1 VAQLRLVRR
10 MPPDLYVV
18 RLSVA
23 VSFAVANLYLFG
35 LWCFASMRTGLR
47 FFWLLAIASGASLLE
62 GIFTVLLAYD
72 FAGWEQFFG
81 RQLFVISYE
90 VFLSLQPVISLAA
103 LVGCTMFVRWVLR
116 ERPQASNQSL
126 EPTAGRRDTH
136 I

>member
-1 VAQLRLVRR
+1 VAELRLVRH
-10 MPPDLYVV
+10 MPSDLYVV

-35 LWCFASMRTGLR
+35 LWCFAFMRTGLR
-47 FFWLLAIASGASLLE
+47 FFWVLAISSGASLLI
-62 GIFTVLLAYD
+62 GIFTAVLAYD
-72 FAGWEQFFG
+72 FTGWEQFFG
-81 RQLFVISYE
+81 HQLFIISYE
-90 VFLSLQPVISLAA
+90 VFLSLQPVVSLVA

-126 EPTAGRRDTH
+126 EPNAGRRDAH

>member
-1 VAQLRLVRR
+1 
-10 MPPDLYVV
+10 MPPDLYLV

-35 LWCFASMRTGLR
+35 LWCFAFMRTGFS

-72 FAGWEQFFG
+72 FAGWEHFFG
-81 RQLFVISYE
+81 RKLFVISYE

-116 ERPQASNQSL
+116 DRSQASNQPL
-126 EPTAGRRDTH
+126 EPTASP
-136 I
+136 

>member
-1 VAQLRLVRR
+1 

-35 LWCFASMRTGLR
+35 LWCFAFTRTGLS

-62 GIFTVLLAYD
+62 GIFTVLLTYD
-72 FAGWEQFFG
+72 FVGWEQFFG

-126 EPTAGRRDTH
+126 EPTAGRHTERAMDEL
-136 I
+136 

>member
-1 VAQLRLVRR
+1 
-10 MPPDLYVV
+10 MPPDLYAV

-35 LWCFASMRTGLR
+35 LWCFAFMRTGLS

-81 RQLFVISYE
+81 RHLFIISYE
-90 VFLSLQPVISLAA
+90 VFLGLQPVISLAT
-103 LVGCTMFVRWVLR
+103 LVGCTMLVRWVLR
-116 ERPQASNQSL
+116 ERPQASNQSQ
-126 EPTAGRRDTH
+126 EPTAGRRTERVMDEL
-136 I
+136 

>member
-1 VAQLRLVRR
+1 

-35 LWCFASMRTGLR
+35 LWCFAFMRTGLR
-47 FFWLLAIASGASLLE
+47 FFWVLAIASGASLLE
-62 GIFTVLLAYD
+62 GIFTVLLAYN

-81 RQLFVISYE
+81 RQLFIISYE
-90 VFLSLQPVISLAA
+90 VFLSLQPVISLLA
-103 LVGCTMFVRWVLR
+103 LVGCTMFVRWVFR
-116 ERPQASNQSL
+116 ERPEASNKSL
-126 EPTAGRRDTH
+126 EPTAGRRDAH